1 MWAGAQPRDEDALD
15 PDFVRRLEAVL
26 TLCEVRGQAR
36 RRRVCGCACGASSA
50 ARATCGFV
58 VWVFARGVGAGED
71 TLRQCGGGEGR
82 AAGVAR
88 RRPSWQAQ
96 SVARPRDQLAF
107 SLLSITLISLKEC
120 GLTGSPSVCSCTHFR
135 VYAMVP

>member
-1 MWAGAQPRDEDALD
+1 MAAP
-15 PDFVRRLEAVL
+15 VS
-26 TLCEVRGQAR
+26 
-36 RRRVCGCACGASSA
+36 ASSA

-82 AAGVAR
+82 AAGLQGDAPPGKKR
-88 RRPSWQAQ
+88 R

>member
-1 MWAGAQPRDEDALD
+1 MAVPVVRVARHGPHAVSWFGFSPAGWERAKTRFA
-15 PDFVRRLEAVL
+15 
-26 TLCEVRGQAR
+26 
-36 RRRVCGCACGASSA
+36 SA
-50 ARATCGFV
+50 AAVRAGPQ
-58 VWVFARGVGAGED
+58 GVQGDAPPGKK
-71 TLRQCGGGEGR
+71 
-82 AAGVAR
+82 R
-88 RRPSWQAQ
+88 R